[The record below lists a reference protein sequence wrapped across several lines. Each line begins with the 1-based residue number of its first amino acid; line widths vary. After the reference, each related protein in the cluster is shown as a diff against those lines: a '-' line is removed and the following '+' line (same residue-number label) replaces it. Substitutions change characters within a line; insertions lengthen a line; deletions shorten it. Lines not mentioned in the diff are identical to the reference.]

1 MDQYGGGVVQAPLV
15 GLRRPGMEPN
25 QVISLLTAQRGLLNQ
40 TRGLYSSAE
49 IERWR
54 ADLPAVKIREVPDVN
69 HYTIVT
75 SAAGASAV
83 AREVLQVPGGL
94 RNLLVGRLWGEGR
107 PRAIPLLVA
116 GCPPADPGPAD
127 LVFWWVL

>member
-40 TRGLYSSAE
+40 TRGLYSPAE

-54 ADLPAVKIREVPDVN
+54 ADLPALKIREVPDIN
-69 HYTIVT
+69 RYTIVM
-75 SAAGASAV
+75 SAAGASAGG
-83 AREVLQVPGGL
+83 PGGL
-94 RNLLVGRLWGEGR
+94 
-107 PRAIPLLVA
+107 
-116 GCPPADPGPAD
+116 
-127 LVFWWVL
+127 